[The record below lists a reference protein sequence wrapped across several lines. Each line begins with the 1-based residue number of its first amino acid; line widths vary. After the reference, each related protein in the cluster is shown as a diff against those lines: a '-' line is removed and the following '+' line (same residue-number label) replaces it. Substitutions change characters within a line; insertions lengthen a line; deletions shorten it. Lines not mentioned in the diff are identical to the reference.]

1 LNFFISD
8 IKKIFL
14 VIYANINKKYNN
26 YQELIHTNY
35 FKEIELIFI
44 LIYIFKFDIIS
55 KYNLNKNT
63 NNLNTLNI
71 FTKNLYINKDF
82 WQINNTNY
90 QPLDSK
96 ILIKNEIKNQ
106 GKKIIKNFKFYNI
119 NNLKFVYQL
128 SNIHSFLISNI
139 TIMLILFVLK
149 PSILLSSMRLLSLS
163 LFTY

>member
-1 LNFFISD
+1 MNFFISD

>member
-1 LNFFISD
+1 MNFFISD

-96 ILIKNEIKNQ
+96 ILIKNEKKNQ
-106 GKKIIKNFKFYNI
+106 GKKIIKNFEFYNI
-119 NNLKFVYQL
+119 KNFKFFYQL
-128 SNIHSFLISNI
+128 SNIYSFLISNI

>member
-96 ILIKNEIKNQ
+96 ILIKNEKKNQ
-106 GKKIIKNFKFYNI
+106 GKKIIKNFEFYNI
-119 NNLKFVYQL
+119 KNFKFFYQL
-128 SNIHSFLISNI
+128 SNIYSFLISNI

>member
-1 LNFFISD
+1 MNFFISD

-106 GKKIIKNFKFYNI
+106 GKKIIKNFEFYNI
-119 NNLKFVYQL
+119 KNFKFFYQL
-128 SNIHSFLISNI
+128 SNIYSFLISNI

>member
-96 ILIKNEIKNQ
+96 ILIKNEKKNQ
-106 GKKIIKNFKFYNI
+106 GKKIIKNFEFYNI
-119 NNLKFVYQL
+119 KNFKFFYQL